1 MFGPRFRS
9 LCFRLLAGC
18 GPVVRFVEHM
28 DLAGLGFLSDPCI
41 VSRPIGLFGLLLF
54 LYYIYILYVMYY
66 SSAAHSARNCVG
78 SNLVL
83 VQVQKILNRTL
94 ILLPFTASSC

>member
-54 LYYIYILYVMYY
+54 YIISIY
-66 SSAAHSARNCVG
+66 C
-78 SNLVL
+78 
-83 VQVQKILNRTL
+83 T
-94 ILLPFTASSC
+94 